1 MVNLRYDD
9 SLPEMLR
16 VLAQFLS
23 AEDIASGVVVR
34 DVTGKLSFFSAS
46 KLDQSQFSEIDQKLK
61 ASLGPYARPD
71 RVLASGDDYGS
82 ILLSD
87 PTAYETIIGS
97 LRVRV
102 VDRRLVG
109 IDWLRRPA
117 PPSHPPPRFVF
128 ASLKGGV
135 GRSTALSV
143 AALHLANQGKRV
155 LVIDLD
161 MEAPGLSSMLLTL
174 DTVPRFGIVD
184 ALVENGISGL
194 DESFMRDLIGSST
207 LSAHSGRID
216 VVPAFGK
223 ASIDN
228 PADVLGKLARAYA
241 EDISADGKVLSILDQ
256 IQEIV
261 ERLSQP
267 SRYDAILID
276 ARAGLHETSA
286 SAILG
291 LGADLLFF
299 GLNEEQTF
307 LGYRALFA
315 HLSRLHTKSTESD
328 WLDQITMV
336 QAKSSG
342 NSEDQELFAERCAML
357 FQSTGLIPTQ
367 SEQDEV
373 LLPAEPFRDVPW
385 NDEGSDLEADV
396 EDESE
401 PRSPLIIL
409 DDERFKHYS
418 PQLRADLMLP
428 RIYLSTFGPL
438 LDRIDET
445 ISVAMG
451 QNGEIEKS

>member
-1 MVNLRYDD
+1 MAIMRYDD
-9 SLPEMLR
+9 SLPEMVRILGR
-16 VLAQFLS
+16 FLS
-23 AEDIASGVVVR
+23 PREIASGVVMR
-34 DVTGKLSFFSAS
+34 DVTGRLSFFSAS
-46 KLDQSQFSEIDQKLK
+46 KLEERTIDQMDRLLR
-61 ASLGPYARPD
+61 AVLGPYARPD
-71 RVLASGDDYGS
+71 RLLASGDDYGS
-82 ILLSD
+82 SVLSD
-87 PTAYETIIGS
+87 PTAYETLVGS
-97 LRVRV
+97 LKVRV

-109 IDWLRRPA
+109 IDWLRKPA
-117 PPSHPPPRFVF
+117 PPSAPPPRFVF

-161 MEAPGLSSMLLTL
+161 MEAPGLSTMLLTI
-174 DTVPRFGIVD
+174 DTLPRFGIID

-194 DESFMRDLIGSST
+194 DEGFMLDLVGSST
-207 LSAHSGRID
+207 WAAHSGRID

-241 EDISADGKVLSILDQ
+241 EDITADGKAMSILDQ
-256 IQEIV
+256 IQDV
-261 ERLSQP
+261 VGRLSQP
-267 SRYDAILID
+267 SRYDAVLID

-307 LGYRALFA
+307 QGYRALFA
-315 HLSRLHTKSTESD
+315 HLSRLKTKSTESD
-328 WLDQITMV
+328 WLEQITMV
-336 QAKSSG
+336 QAKASG
-342 NSEDQELFAERCAML
+342 ESEDQDLFAERCTSL
-357 FQSTGLIPTQ
+357 FQSTGLIPTVGKQ
-367 SEQDEV
+367 ESV
-373 LLPAEPFRDVPW
+373 SLPAEPFRNVPW
-385 NDEGSDLEADV
+385 DDEAFDEGIGIE
-396 EDESE
+396 EDGE
-401 PRSPLIIL
+401 PRFPLIIL

-445 ISVAMG
+445 ISAAG
-451 QNGEIEKS
+451 QNGEI